1 MKRWGKLNYAQ
12 KTCVARAGMLMQ
24 QTQMLSPGA
33 RIGVAVSGG
42 VDSFVMIQTLLI
54 RKSIVPFPIEPMV
67 FHINPGF
74 DGTNHMPVADW
85 CQDNGLAAHFEVTNF
100 GPRAFSE
107 ENREKS
113 ACFFCSMH
121 RRRRLFEL
129 CRNYNVTHL
138 ALGHTKDDLVT
149 TFFMNMMQGGKV
161 DGLHS
166 RDEYFGGE
174 LMLIRPMLLIE
185 KDMIRRAAKAWRL
198 PIVTNPCPASE
209 NSRRS
214 QIGGWLSELWSH
226 SPEIK
231 RNMHNAIGKWQLD
244 LDKSLS

>member
-12 KTCVARAGMLMQ
+12 KTCVSRAGMLMQ
-24 QTQMLSPGA
+24 QTRMLSPNA

-54 RKSIVPFPIEPMV
+54 RRSIVPFPIELIV

-74 DGTNHMPVADW
+74 DRTNHAPVADW
-85 CQDNGLAAHFEVTNF
+85 CQDNGVAAHFEVTDF
-100 GPRAFSE
+100 GPRAFTE

-113 ACFFCSMH
+113 PCFFCSMH

-129 CRNYNVTHL
+129 CRSYNVTHL

-149 TFFMNMMQGGKV
+149 TFFMNMMQGGTV
-161 DGLHS
+161 DGLHG

-185 KDMIRRAAKAWRL
+185 KDMIRRAAKAWKL
-198 PIVTNPCPASE
+198 PIVGNPCPASE

-214 QIGGWLSELWSH
+214 QISGWLSELWSH

-231 RNMHNAIGKWQLD
+231 RNVHNAIGKWQLD
-244 LDKSLS
+244 LDKTLS